1 MKFVVKHLHFVGI
14 GGTGMCGIAEV
25 MLNLG
30 YTVSGSDLARNA
42 ATERLA
48 KLGATVHQGHAAE
61 NIAGADAVV
70 ISSAVHE
77 DNPEVAAARAA
88 HIPVVPRAVMLAEL
102 MRLRRGIAIAGAHG
116 KTTTTSLTTALL
128 AAGGLDPTYVIGG
141 RLNSSGSNARLGSGE
156 YIVAE
161 ADESDAS
168 FLNLMPVLAAVTNI
182 DHDHMDTYGH
192 DFERLKDAFVQ
203 FLMRLPFYGVAVL
216 CGDDENVR
224 AIIPKVPRRVIE
236 YGLNEGAE
244 VRAVDVQTVGTQM
257 KFTILRPDHAPLPV
271 VLNLAGMHNVRNA
284 LAAVAIATLVGVS
297 DEAIVKGLAEFT
309 GVGRRFARYGEV
321 PVKNEAGETIGAFE
335 LVDDYGHHPHEM
347 AATIAAVRGAWPD
360 RRLVVAFQPHRY
372 TRTRDCFEDFVKVL
386 KDADV
391 LVLGDVYPAG
401 EAPIAGADGRTLARA
416 VRLVGKGDLVF
427 CDKIEEMP
435 EAIRRVARPG
445 DVVLTMGAG
454 SIGRVPGMLAH
465 KEI

>member
-244 VRAVDVQTVGTQM
+244 VRAADVQTAGTQM